1 MLYIVDNNSDLVL
14 LSVDAWN
21 MNAETI
27 ARDYIHEHDLKVVE
41 NTITF
46 MGDLIL
52 KVEGR

>member
-1 MLYIVDNNSDLVL
+1 MLYVVDNNSDLVL
-14 LSVDAWN
+14 LSIDAWN
-21 MNAETI
+21 VNAEKI
-27 ARDYIHEHDLKVVE
+27 AREYVAEHSLKVVE

>member
-1 MLYIVDNNSDLVL
+1 MLYVVDNNSDLVL

-21 MNAETI
+21 VNAETI
-27 ARDYIHEHDLKVVE
+27 ARDYIHEHGLKVIE